1 MADTQLELNL
11 GDHPTPKKKRS
22 SPKKNPAKRKPASPR
37 TTGREQAKNLSRP
50 KPKKPAGTASKPR
63 RGDVEPPELGKRKG
77 YQSPISRFALI
88 ITLSIW
94 FCLLALVLVTQWQ
107 GRRKPQVTEA
117 APPSAPSETIALSIQ
132 AGMSARQVAV
142 LLEDN
147 GVVSSAHD
155 FISYLVSHDLASRL
169 RSGTYLFSRGSSDQT
184 VAGLLTSNPAA
195 LSVVVTPGQTLSQVD
210 TYLAQRGY
218 AKEGAFLAAAK
229 ALAASEGLSFA
240 EGWFFPGT
248 YPVRDGDVA
257 SSLAVAMHQ
266 AMLDALGPLSG
277 SDAVRQ
283 YGLEAVVIIA
293 SMIQAET
300 QNPDEMPLIAGIIYN
315 RLEQGIPLGID
326 ATTRYETGDW
336 EHPFNPAV
344 FEQKSPY
351 NTRRVKGLPPSGI
364 SCPGLAALTA
374 AAHPQKTDAL
384 FYLHGKDGAIH
395 TAVDYQAH
403 QRNMETYL

>member
-1 MADTQLELNL
+1 
-11 GDHPTPKKKRS
+11 
-22 SPKKNPAKRKPASPR
+22 
-37 TTGREQAKNLSRP
+37 
-50 KPKKPAGTASKPR
+50 
-63 RGDVEPPELGKRKG
+63 
-77 YQSPISRFALI
+77 
-88 ITLSIW
+88 
-94 FCLLALVLVTQWQ
+94 
-107 GRRKPQVTEA
+107 
-117 APPSAPSETIALSIQ
+117 
-132 AGMSARQVAV
+132 
-142 LLEDN
+142 
-147 GVVSSAHD
+147 
-155 FISYLVSHDLASRL
+155 
-169 RSGTYLFSRGSSDQT
+169 
-184 VAGLLTSNPAA
+184 
-195 LSVVVTPGQTLSQVD
+195 
-210 TYLAQRGY
+210 
-218 AKEGAFLAAAK
+218 
-229 ALAASEGLSFA
+229 
-240 EGWFFPGT
+240 
-248 YPVRDGDVA
+248 
-257 SSLAVAMHQ
+257 MHQ

-326 ATTRYETGDW
+326 ATTRYEIGDW
-336 EHPFNPAV
+336 EHPISQTV